1 MSSSSQPYWALSSVY
16 FFYFASLGILMP
28 YLGLYLQSLGYVAA
42 QIGLVFASIQGTKII
57 APNIWAW
64 ISGGRQEI
72 IKMVRLA
79 ALLSV
84 VFFSFM
90 LMNNTLM
97 TIIIISFLFSFF
109 WNALLSQFEVVTLN
123 LLGDETE
130 SYGKIR
136 LWGSIGFILAVAGG
150 GWVLD
155 FIGLKHWPV
164 ITLVILS
171 LVVLASMFV
180 RGDQRVNTSKAEG
193 SMLSLLK
200 NKQTIA
206 FFIILFLIQA
216 SHGPYYSFFSISLN
230 EIGFTETEVGLLWSL
245 GVIAEIVL
253 FMLMQRILN
262 YLSLRNVLLISILL
276 TIVRWLIMGWFL
288 NNMTMLIIAQTL
300 HAVSFGAFHLVGI
313 QFVHKHFTGDNQVKG
328 QALYSSIGFGV
339 GGMCGSLIAGY
350 FWALIGHEWVFTI
363 AAGLSVLALYV
374 AWQWVHF
381 HHFTN
386 KIIID
391 VGRSQE

>member
-136 LWGSIGFILAVAGG
+136 LWGCL
-150 GWVLD
+150 LY
-155 FIGLKHWPV
+155 
-164 ITLVILS
+164 
-171 LVVLASMFV
+171 
-180 RGDQRVNTSKAEG
+180 TS
-193 SMLSLLK
+193 
-200 NKQTIA
+200 
-206 FFIILFLIQA
+206 
-216 SHGPYYSFFSISLN
+216 
-230 EIGFTETEVGLLWSL
+230 
-245 GVIAEIVL
+245 
-253 FMLMQRILN
+253 
-262 YLSLRNVLLISILL
+262 
-276 TIVRWLIMGWFL
+276 
-288 NNMTMLIIAQTL
+288 
-300 HAVSFGAFHLVGI
+300 
-313 QFVHKHFTGDNQVKG
+313 D
-328 QALYSSIGFGV
+328 
-339 GGMCGSLIAGY
+339 
-350 FWALIGHEWVFTI
+350 
-363 AAGLSVLALYV
+363 AA
-374 AWQWVHF
+374 
-381 HHFTN
+381 
-386 KIIID
+386 D
-391 VGRSQE
+391 E